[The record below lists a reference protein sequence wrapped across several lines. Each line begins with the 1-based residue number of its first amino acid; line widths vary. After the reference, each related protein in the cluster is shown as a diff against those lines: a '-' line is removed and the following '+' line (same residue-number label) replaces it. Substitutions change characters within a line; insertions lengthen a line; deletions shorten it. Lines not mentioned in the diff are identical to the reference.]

1 MTAQKGKKRS
11 QKRKAVKG
19 AKVTVRVSRKA
30 KANPK
35 LNLSLTDRM
44 REQGMIKTCWYTTD
58 LCDLC
63 GGQMATNGQT
73 RWCVSRMHA

>member
-1 MTAQKGKKRS
+1 MTARKGKKRS
-11 QKRKAVKG
+11 QKRKAVRG

-30 KANPK
+30 KAKPPR
-35 LNLSLTDRM
+35 LSLTDRM
-44 REQGMIKTCWYTTD
+44 REQGVVKTCWYTTD